1 MNSGLISRLAWQ
13 NLFKNKLFIIPFLIS
28 SCIMMSL
35 LFIIFSLMT
44 NKFVMNFSGLYV
56 AMYLGS
62 VFISL
67 ITFIFIIYSYRFVIK
82 RRYKEFA
89 IYNVLGLE
97 KKHIVSML
105 LYEQIVLFVLIV
117 VVSIIV
123 GYVLGQFLFLILNF
137 IIHNRTFSIGDFEFS
152 LFSVILIIVINL
164 AIHFVCYVL
173 NVFSIVIFNPIELL
187 QREKSGEKEP
197 KVKFLILIIGLILLV
212 AGYHIALFTGSVIES
227 VINFFIA
234 VGLVSLA
241 TYALFSSASIFI
253 LKILKKNK
261 RYYYRPD
268 KFLFVSGIL
277 YRFWSNAVSSAT
289 ISIILTS
296 LTIACAGAMNIYN
309 SIENSVKSV
318 QSREVV
324 IDLKLDANYDEVVNK
339 VSRLSKAPKNI
350 EVIRKIFMTTKIND
364 NRIEPYIANDRIIPK
379 YLIVLDYQ
387 YLNRYY
393 DQYSYPLR
401 NGELLFNSNY
411 DYDFSDKMVVFGDEY
426 RVISNDREINVNS
439 AAESVQLIVSSKD
452 YEHILKNANE
462 RGDGRVGQSLM
473 VAYDVDNVDDDYRS
487 ELFALFRDDKSVSIE
502 YRKDIAKSLYEINGG
517 FVFLL
522 MLVAMV
528 MLNCVVLTIFY
539 KQISEAY
546 NDQRN
551 YQIMINV
558 GLDDSLI
565 RKTTKNQILWLFF
578 LPLVVAFVHGFASS
592 KLIAYLAALFGN
604 REWLFY
610 FKDLCLSF
618 FVVMI
623 VYLFIYMLTS
633 KIYYQIV
640 NRRTDM

>member
-364 NRIEPYIANDRIIPK
+364 NRIEPYITNDRIIPK
-379 YLIVLDYQ
+379 FLIVLDYQ

-393 DQYSYPLR
+393 NQYSYPLR
-401 NGELLFNSNY
+401 DGELLFNSNY

-528 MLNCVVLTIFY
+528 MLNCVILTMFY

-633 KIYYQIV
+633 KIYYRIV
-640 NRRTDM
+640 NRRTDI

>member
-1 MNSGLISRLAWQ
+1 M
-13 NLFKNKLFIIPFLIS
+13 IIL
-28 SCIMMSL
+28 
-35 LFIIFSLMT
+35 
-44 NKFVMNFSGLYV
+44 
-56 AMYLGS
+56 
-62 VFISL
+62 
-67 ITFIFIIYSYRFVIK
+67 
-82 RRYKEFA
+82 
-89 IYNVLGLE
+89 
-97 KKHIVSML
+97 
-105 LYEQIVLFVLIV
+105 
-117 VVSIIV
+117 
-123 GYVLGQFLFLILNF
+123 
-137 IIHNRTFSIGDFEFS
+137 
-152 LFSVILIIVINL
+152 INL

-197 KVKFLILIIGLILLV
+197 RVKILILIFGLILLIS
-212 AGYHIALFTGSVIES
+212 GYHIALFTGSVIES

-261 RYYYRPD
+261 GYYYQPD
-268 KFLFVSGIL
+268 KFLFVSGML
-277 YRFWSNAVSSAT
+277 YRFWSNAVSLAT

-324 IDLKLDANYDEVVNK
+324 IDLRLDANYDEVVNK
-339 VSRLSKAPKNI
+339 ISRLSKAPKNI

-364 NRIEPYIANDRIIPK
+364 NRIEPYITNGRIIPK

-411 DYDFSDKMVVFGDEY
+411 DYDLPDKMVVFGDEY
-426 RVISNDREINVNS
+426 RVISNDREINVNM
-439 AAESVQLIVSSKD
+439 AANTVQLIVSSKD
-452 YEHILKNANE
+452 YEHILKNAIE
-462 RGDGRVGQSLM
+462 LSGDGRVGQSLM

-487 ELFALFRDDKSVSIE
+487 ELLALFGNDKSVSIE
-502 YRKDIAKSLYEINGG
+502 YRRDIAQSLYELNGG

-528 MLNCVVLTIFY
+528 MLNCVILTIFY

-551 YQIMINV
+551 YKIMINV

-592 KLIAYLAALFGN
+592 KLIANLTALFGN
-604 REWLFY
+604 REWLLY
-610 FKDLCLSF
+610 FKDLCLAL

-633 KIYYQIV
+633 KIYYRIV
-640 NRRTDM
+640 NRRADM

>member
-117 VVSIIV
+117 VVSIIA

-137 IIHNRTFSIGDFEFS
+137 IIHNRAFSIGDFEFG
-152 LFSVILIIVINL
+152 LFPVILIILINL

-411 DYDFSDKMVVFGDEY
+411 DYDLSDKMVVFGDEY
-426 RVISNDREINVNS
+426 RVISNDREINVNM

-578 LPLVVAFVHGFASS
+578 SPLVVAFVHGFASS